1 MVRVLATLIASLIL
15 TAVHAWAEPTAT
27 PPPEKRYIRKIT
39 IKVGEVFEDGTES
52 AYALVNN
59 IKTSTDGAVIRREL
73 LFREGDTFD
82 PYLIKQTARNLRL
95 QKFLR
100 AIKITPTFDGDA
112 VDVVVEAR
120 DSWTLIPYLS

>member
-1 MVRVLATLIASLIL
+1 MVRLLATLIASLLL
-15 TAVHAWAEPTAT
+15 TTVHAWAEPSAT

-39 IKVGEVFEDGTES
+39 IKVGEVFEDGTDS
-52 AYALVNN
+52 AYALVNG
-59 IKTSTDGAVIRREL
+59 IKTPTDVAVIRREL

-112 VDVVVEAR
+112 VNM
-120 DSWTLIPYLS
+120 IPLRQCSPR